1 MTIIPISR
9 HSDTSIPSILVRSQ
23 SKRLTTTALMICV
36 VGCSGGGGEPA
47 AESAVGVSDPVESTF
62 TVRRLAAGFDQPL
75 FVTDSGDSSGRLFV
89 VEQTGLVR
97 LLDVASGT
105 IDLTPVLDVTASITT
120 GGERGLLGFTTAPD
134 FGSSGLIY
142 VNVTNLEGD
151 TEIRRYQLSQ
161 SDPIQAD
168 PASEDVI
175 LTIAQF
181 AENHNGGW
189 IGFGFDDLLYIATGD
204 GGGAGDPASNGQ
216 DSSTLLGSILR
227 IDPSVDD
234 FPNDP
239 NRDYGIPASNP
250 FSNAGGAP
258 EVFATGFR
266 NPYRASFDRS
276 TGDLY
281 IGDVGQDDVEEIDRI
296 PNALPGL
303 NFGWN
308 ILEGTQVFS
317 GGPSNGLQAPLVEYL
332 HGSGTLE
339 GNSVTGGVV
348 YRGPIEELQGNYIF
362 ADFDTNNIWSIN
374 VDALDLAS
382 QPTIVAAD
390 FQIRTQEFA
399 PDVGSFDGLT
409 SFGED
414 SAGNLYLT
422 DIDGEVFVLE
432 VD

>member
-1 MTIIPISR
+1 
-9 HSDTSIPSILVRSQ
+9 
-23 SKRLTTTALMICV
+23 MICV
-36 VGCSGGGGEPA
+36 VGCSGGGGE
-47 AESAVGVSDPVESTF
+47 
-62 TVRRLAAGFDQPL
+62 R
-75 FVTDSGDSSGRLFV
+75 DSSGRLFV

-134 FGSSGLIY
+134 FESSGLIY

-258 EVFATGFR
+258 EVFAIGFR

-281 IGDVGQDDVEEIDRI
+281 IGDVGQDDVEEIGRI

-308 ILEGTQVFS
+308 I
-317 GGPSNGLQAPLVEYL
+317 
-332 HGSGTLE
+332 LE

-422 DIDGEVFVLE
+422 DIDGEVFLLE